1 MNKMT
6 LFFILISF
14 VLACYGTKVYAE
26 NKDSLNITEKTVD
39 MPDSL
44 LKEEIK
50 AIQAA
55 NTTLKQEV
63 SKITSDLSTLRFLFI
78 VCILAILILSLLV
91 ILAFLKIAD
100 KASKKRLSENLDKL
114 NIKIDKTREEL
125 RGNKGQSVPT
135 FNGTTQDV
143 IENPVE
149 INSWEILRDKHRRFV
164 LQITFKGVSQP
175 YAKIISE
182 REAKMA
188 NQNQNRLKEIIEKY
202 FKNEI
207 EQIRARKIQDDSTYA
222 PPREQTEEIDT
233 PSQDSFQKEDDKP
246 GKNQVIKELYMANN
260 EGDMFIGFSDSPKD
274 DSTFLIKYK
283 PDDPSNQGE
292 LHAIGSVGVLRVIK
306 TESRDESLKIVG
318 NSCPW
323 KEAKEYEQVQAG
335 LVVKKNDVWKII
347 NPVEIILRK

>member
-6 LFFILISF
+6 LIFILISF
-14 VLACYGTKVYAE
+14 VLACYGTKVYAD
-26 NKDSLNITEKTVD
+26 NKDSINITEKTVD

-63 SKITSDLSTLRFLFI
+63 NKITSDLSTLRFLFI
-78 VCILAILILSLLV
+78 VCILAILILSLL
-91 ILAFLKIAD
+91 ILLAFLKIAD
-100 KASKKRLSENLDKL
+100 KASKKGVSENFDRL

-125 RGNKGQSVPT
+125 HGNKGQSVPA
-135 FNGTTQDV
+135 FNNTTQEV

-149 INSWEILRDKHRRFV
+149 INSWEILRDKHKRYV
-164 LQITFKGVSQP
+164 LQITFKGISQP
-175 YAKIISE
+175 YAKVISE

-188 NQNQNRLKEIIEKY
+188 KQNQYRVKEIIEKY

-207 EQIRARKIQDDSTYA
+207 EQIRSRKIQDDSTYA
-222 PPREQTEEIDT
+222 PQREQTDQIDT
-233 PSQDSFQKEDDKP
+233 STQEPSQKEDEKP
-246 GKNQVIKELYMANN
+246 GKKQVIKELYMANN

-274 DSTFLIKYK
+274 DSTFLIKYN

-306 TESRDESLKIVG
+306 AESRDESLKVVG
-318 NSCPW
+318 NSCTW
-323 KEAKEYEQVQAG
+323 KEAKEYEQIKAG
-335 LVVKKNDVWKII
+335 SVEKKNDVWKII
-347 NPVEIILRK
+347 NPVEIILKK

>member
-1 MNKMT
+1 M
-6 LFFILISF
+6 
-14 VLACYGTKVYAE
+14 
-26 NKDSLNITEKTVD
+26 
-39 MPDSL
+39 
-44 LKEEIK
+44 
-50 AIQAA
+50 
-55 NTTLKQEV
+55 
-63 SKITSDLSTLRFLFI
+63 
-78 VCILAILILSLLV
+78 
-91 ILAFLKIAD
+91 
-100 KASKKRLSENLDKL
+100 
-114 NIKIDKTREEL
+114 
-125 RGNKGQSVPT
+125 PT

-292 LHAIGSVGVLRVIK
+292 LHVIGSVGVLRVIK

>member
-6 LFFILISF
+6 LFFLLISF
-14 VLACYGTKVYAE
+14 VLACYGTKVYAD

-55 NTTLKQEV
+55 NVTLKQEM
-63 SKITSDLSTLRFLFI
+63 SKITSELSSLRFLFS
-78 VCILAILILSLLV
+78 VCIIAILILSLLLL
-91 ILAFLKIAD
+91 LAFLKIAD
-100 KASKKRLSENLDKL
+100 KASKKGVSENFDRL
-114 NIKIDKTREEL
+114 NTKIGMTREEI
-125 RGNKGQSVPT
+125 RENKGQSVSASSAT
-135 FNGTTQDV
+135 AQET

-149 INSWEILRDKHRRFV
+149 ISSWEILRDKHRRTV

-175 YAKIISE
+175 YAKVISE

-188 NQNQNRLKEIIEKY
+188 KQNQNRLKEIIEKY
-202 FKNEI
+202 FKTEI
-207 EQIRARKIQDDSTYA
+207 EQIRSRKIQDDSTYA
-222 PPREQTEEIDT
+222 PPSEQTEQIDT
-233 PSQDSFQKEDDKP
+233 PTQEPSQKEDDKP

-260 EGDMFIGFSDSPKD
+260 EGDMFIGFSESPKD
-274 DSTFLIKYK
+274 DSTFLIKYN

-306 TESRDESLKIVG
+306 TESRDESLRVVG
-318 NSCPW
+318 NSCAW
-323 KEAKEYEQVQAG
+323 KEAKEYEQIQAG
-335 LVVKKNDVWKII
+335 LVVKKK
-347 NPVEIILRK
+347 